1 MTTCHK
7 NKVSGAA
14 VPHEEHIHLPAALE
28 TMKIRSMLGDLTEI
42 PKGAVVDPNGN
53 NMKIMPS
60 DLDMS
65 FDLDLSI
72 LWHEV
77 SIFEIRGNLISD
89 I

>member
-1 MTTCHK
+1 
-7 NKVSGAA
+7 
-14 VPHEEHIHLPAALE
+14 
-28 TMKIRSMLGDLTEI
+28 MLGDLTEI
-42 PKGAVVDPNGN
+42 PKGAVANPNGN

-72 LWHEV
+72 LWHEI